1 MNKLSILRYNI
12 KYKADNDVLAKSE
25 NTVMLSETPL
35 LTTIPVKD
43 MEQAIEF
50 YGQVLGL
57 DIIDEDETG
66 VWFRAGNTR
75 FALYETE
82 QAGKSRTPAAIWL
95 VHEPK
100 KLVALLQKRGIKF
113 IEKNKEGK
121 KIVTNGKFMRYKN
134 IKAACFRDPSGNII
148 CIAGYT

>member
-1 MNKLSILRYNI
+1 
-12 KYKADNDVLAKSE
+12 
-25 NTVMLSETPL
+25 MLSETPL

-43 MEQAIEF
+43 MKKSIEF

-57 DIIDEDETG
+57 DIIDDDETG

-75 FALYETE
+75 FALYESE
-82 QAGKSRTPAAIWL
+82 FAGTSRTPAAIWL

-100 KLVALLQKRGIKF
+100 KLVTLLQKRGIKF
-113 IEKNKEGK
+113 IERNKQGK
-121 KIVTNGKFMRYKN
+121 KIVTNGKFISYKSV
-134 IKAACFRDPSGNII
+134 KAACFRDPSGNII